1 MNKPEDY
8 SPMPPRP
15 SESAG
20 ETVSRRGMLQAA
32 GAVGGYGLIGGLSAV
47 AASGLAA
54 SRAAI
59 AAEPTLHTTNANSAS
74 DDQKV
79 ITQRRIHQS
88 LMGWCF
94 NPMPTLELAQHAAAI
109 GFEAIEG
116 IDSKFYPD
124 VQKLGLKISLVSSH
138 GFQQGPLDPANRDF
152 CMDKLTAA
160 IELAAQVHCPRVIT
174 FTGMRK
180 AGISDAA
187 AEDNC
192 VKLWKELMPLAE
204 KHQVH
209 LCLEHLNTRDD
220 SHPMKGHPG
229 YFGDDL
235 ERCIRLIQRVD
246 SPWMKLLFDI
256 YHVQI
261 MHGDVIR
268 RIRKY
273 HPWIGHYH
281 TAGNPGRC
289 EIDENQEIQYP
300 PILKA
305 ILETGYQGYVAQ
317 EFIPTWKD
325 PIASLRHAAKLCDI

>member
-1 MNKPEDY
+1 MTEQHPERDG
-8 SPMPPRP
+8 SH
-15 SESAG
+15 
-20 ETVSRRGMLQAA
+20 VSRRGLLQAV
-32 GAVGGYGLIGGLSAV
+32 GAIGGASVLGSVGGNVVSAQNV
-47 AASGLAA
+47 AENTATEK
-54 SRAAI
+54 RVI
-59 AAEPTLHTTNANSAS
+59 
-74 DDQKV
+74 QK
-79 ITQRRIHQS
+79 RRIHQS

-94 NPMPTLELAQHAAAI
+94 NPMPTIELAQHAAEL

-138 GFQQGPLDPANRDF
+138 GFQQGPLDPANHDF
-152 CMDKLTAA
+152 CMEKLTAA
-160 IELAAQVHCPRVIT
+160 IELAAKVGSQRVIT

-180 AGISDAA
+180 DGISDAA
-187 AEDNC
+187 AEENC
-192 VKLWKELMPLAE
+192 VKLWKELIPLAE
-204 KHQVH
+204 KHRIF

-229 YFGDDL
+229 YFGDDV
-235 ERCIRLIQRVD
+235 ERCIRLIQKVD

-261 MHGDVIR
+261 MHGDIIR

-289 EIDENQEIQYP
+289 EIDEKQEIQYP
-300 PILKA
+300 PILNA
-305 ILETGYQGYVAQ
+305 ILETGYDGYVAQ
-317 EFIPTWKD
+317 EFIPTWQD
-325 PIASLRHAAKLCDI
+325 PIAALRHAAGVCDI

>member
-1 MNKPEDY
+1 MHPNQD
-8 SPMPPRP
+8 STNRLPPL
-15 SESAG
+15 
-20 ETVSRRGMLQAA
+20 SRRRLLQCA
-32 GAVGGYGLIGGLSAV
+32 GVVGGLGLTQIPSS
-47 AASGLAA
+47 ASG
-54 SRAAI
+54 
-59 AAEPTLHTTNANSAS
+59 ANMR
-74 DDQKV
+74 V
-79 ITQRRIHQS
+79 ITKRRIHQS

-94 NPMPTLELAQHAAAI
+94 NPMPTLELAQHAADL

-116 IDSKFYPD
+116 IDAKFYPE
-124 VQKLGLKISLVSSH
+124 VQKLGLKVSLVSSH
-138 GFQQGPLDPANRDF
+138 GFQTGPLDPSNYDT
-152 CMDKLTAA
+152 CYQKLVAS
-160 IELAAQVHCPRVIT
+160 IELAAKVNCQNVIT
-174 FTGMRK
+174 FTGMRT
-180 AGISDAA
+180 AGISDSQ

-192 VKLWKELMPLAE
+192 VKLWKELMPIAE
-204 KHQVH
+204 KHKVQ

-229 YFGDDL
+229 YFGDDI

-246 SPWMKLLFDI
+246 SPHMKLLFDI

-261 MHGDVIR
+261 MHGDVTR

-300 PILKA
+300 PILRA
-305 ILETGYQGYVAQ
+305 ILETGYTGYVAQ

-325 PIASLRHAAKLCDI
+325 PVASLRHAAEVCDI

>member
-1 MNKPEDY
+1 MTEQHPERDG
-8 SPMPPRP
+8 SH
-15 SESAG
+15 
-20 ETVSRRGMLQAA
+20 VSRRDLLQAV
-32 GAVGGYGLIGGLSAV
+32 GAIGGASVLGSVGGNVVSAQNV
-47 AASGLAA
+47 AENTATEK
-54 SRAAI
+54 RVI
-59 AAEPTLHTTNANSAS
+59 
-74 DDQKV
+74 QK
-79 ITQRRIHQS
+79 RRIHQS

-94 NPMPTLELAQHAAAI
+94 NPMPTIELAQHAADL

-138 GFQQGPLDPANRDF
+138 GFQQGPLDPANHDF
-152 CMDKLTAA
+152 CMEKLTAA
-160 IELAAQVHCPRVIT
+160 IELAAKVGSQRVIT

-180 AGISDAA
+180 DGISDAA
-187 AEDNC
+187 AEENC

-204 KHQVH
+204 KHRIF

-229 YFGDDL
+229 YFGDDV
-235 ERCIRLIQRVD
+235 ERCIRLIQKVD

-261 MHGDVIR
+261 MHGDIIR

-289 EIDENQEIQYP
+289 EIDEKQEIQYP
-300 PILKA
+300 PILNA
-305 ILETGYQGYVAQ
+305 ILETGYDGYVAQ
-317 EFIPTWKD
+317 EFIPTWQD
-325 PIASLRHAAKLCDI
+325 PIAALRHAAGVCDI

>member
-1 MNKPEDY
+1 MTEQHPERDG
-8 SPMPPRP
+8 SH
-15 SESAG
+15 
-20 ETVSRRGMLQAA
+20 VSRRGLLQAV
-32 GAVGGYGLIGGLSAV
+32 GAIGGASVLGSVGGNVVSAQNV
-47 AASGLAA
+47 AENPA
-54 SRAAI
+54 
-59 AAEPTLHTTNANSAS
+59 T
-74 DDQKV
+74 QKRV
-79 ITQRRIHQS
+79 IQKRRIHQS

-94 NPMPTLELAQHAAAI
+94 NPMPTIELAQHAADL

-138 GFQQGPLDPANRDF
+138 GFQQGPLDPANHDF
-152 CMDKLTAA
+152 CMEKLTAA
-160 IELAAQVHCPRVIT
+160 IELAAKVGSQRVIT

-180 AGISDAA
+180 DGISDAA
-187 AEDNC
+187 AEVNC

-204 KHQVH
+204 KHRIF

-229 YFGDDL
+229 YFGDDV
-235 ERCIRLIQRVD
+235 ERCIRLIQKVD

-261 MHGDVIR
+261 MHGDIIR

-289 EIDENQEIQYP
+289 EIDEKQEIQYP
-300 PILKA
+300 PILNA
-305 ILETGYQGYVAQ
+305 ILETGYEGYVAQ
-317 EFIPTWKD
+317 EFIPTWQD
-325 PIASLRHAAKLCDI
+325 PIAALRHAAGVCDI

>member
-1 MNKPEDY
+1 MTEQHPERDG
-8 SPMPPRP
+8 SH
-15 SESAG
+15 
-20 ETVSRRGMLQAA
+20 VSRRGLLQAV
-32 GAVGGYGLIGGLSAV
+32 GAIGGASVLGSVGGNVVSAQNV
-47 AASGLAA
+47 AENTATEK
-54 SRAAI
+54 RVI
-59 AAEPTLHTTNANSAS
+59 
-74 DDQKV
+74 QK
-79 ITQRRIHQS
+79 RRIHQS

-94 NPMPTLELAQHAAAI
+94 NPMPTIELAQHAADL

-138 GFQQGPLDPANRDF
+138 GFQQGPLDPANHDF
-152 CMDKLTAA
+152 CVEKLTAA
-160 IELAAQVHCPRVIT
+160 IELAAKVGSQRVIT

-180 AGISDAA
+180 DGISDAA
-187 AEDNC
+187 AEENC

-204 KHQVH
+204 KHRIF

-229 YFGDDL
+229 YFGDDV
-235 ERCIRLIQRVD
+235 ERCIRLIQKVD

-261 MHGDVIR
+261 MHGDIIR

-289 EIDENQEIQYP
+289 EIDEKQEIQYP
-300 PILKA
+300 PILNA
-305 ILETGYQGYVAQ
+305 ILETGYDGYVAQ
-317 EFIPTWKD
+317 EFIPTWQD
-325 PIASLRHAAKLCDI
+325 PIAALRHAAGVCDI

>member
-1 MNKPEDY
+1 MTEQHPERDG
-8 SPMPPRP
+8 SH
-15 SESAG
+15 
-20 ETVSRRGMLQAA
+20 VSRRGLLQAV
-32 GAVGGYGLIGGLSAV
+32 GAIGGASVLGSVGGNVVSAQNV
-47 AASGLAA
+47 AENTATEK
-54 SRAAI
+54 RVI
-59 AAEPTLHTTNANSAS
+59 
-74 DDQKV
+74 QK
-79 ITQRRIHQS
+79 RRIHQS

-94 NPMPTLELAQHAAAI
+94 NPMPTIELAQHAADL

-138 GFQQGPLDPANRDF
+138 GFQQGPLDPANHDF
-152 CMDKLTAA
+152 CMEKLTAA
-160 IELAAQVHCPRVIT
+160 IELAAKVGSQRVIT

-180 AGISDAA
+180 DGISDAA
-187 AEDNC
+187 AEENC
-192 VKLWKELMPLAE
+192 VKLWKELIPLAE
-204 KHQVH
+204 KHRIF

-229 YFGDDL
+229 YFGDDV
-235 ERCIRLIQRVD
+235 ERCIRLIQKVD

-261 MHGDVIR
+261 MHGDIIR

-289 EIDENQEIQYP
+289 EIDEKQEIQYP
-300 PILKA
+300 PILNA
-305 ILETGYQGYVAQ
+305 ILETGYDGYVAQ
-317 EFIPTWKD
+317 EFIPTWQD
-325 PIASLRHAAKLCDI
+325 PIAALRHAAGVCDI